1 MLYPCQLLS
10 DLFNVGSLSV
20 SPQSLNCLVR
30 LLFGLLIWLLGHP
43 NERTGRHESTSEA
56 DRAASQYG
64 YRPFPFSSAL
74 AQHPIRLIG
83 F

>member
-43 NERTGRHESTSEA
+43 NERTVIMRVLQGFQTRT
-56 DRAASQYG
+56 
-64 YRPFPFSSAL
+64 AL
-74 AQHPIRLIG
+74 SPSYLAYDQSCSY
-83 F
+83 